1 MSGHIISG
9 KKTETVGSPNSS
21 LVGFPQLEG
30 GEYANQING
39 CLGVLL
45 LLLSSSSL
53 LFAHLKYLF
62 YFISQECW
70 VINSHF

>member
-21 LVGFPQLEG
+21 LVGFPQWEG
-30 GEYANQING
+30 GEYVNEING

-45 LLLSSSSL
+45 LLLSSSSSLLL

-62 YFISQECW
+62 
-70 VINSHF
+70 